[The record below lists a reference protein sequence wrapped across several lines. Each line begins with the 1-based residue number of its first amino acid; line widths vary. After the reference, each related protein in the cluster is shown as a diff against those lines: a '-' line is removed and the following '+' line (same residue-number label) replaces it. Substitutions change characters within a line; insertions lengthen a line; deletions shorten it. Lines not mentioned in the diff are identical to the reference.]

1 MKKTAFIPKFRN
13 GVFAAFVVGLI
24 ILITVGILSYKNA
37 KLERTSREA
46 VAHTYQVLATID
58 SVETNIIGAE
68 SKQRNFLLTGD
79 AARLSTY
86 QQNVIGVSLAV
97 NSLRELTKDN
107 PVQQHNIDLLEFL
120 TTARIERLH
129 NGIEMRKQYG
139 IAGSIQVVQEGKG
152 AALMRELKS
161 RLSNMK
167 EEEGKLLT
175 ERTNKAD
182 AAFRKTLLAIV
193 FGYVFAVA
201 LLFMSGMA
209 LTRELRDH
217 EFAEKTLRESE
228 ERFRLVVADVT
239 IYAILTLDP
248 EGNVATWNAGA
259 ERIKGYAAEE
269 IIGKHFSCFYLPE
282 DIAAG
287 KPDKELKGALTHGRY
302 EDEGWRVRKNGSL
315 FWANVVVTAMR
326 GAAGHLIGFS
336 KVTRDLTERK
346 KSEENIKSLNQD
358 LGQHVAELTAANRE
372 LDAFTYSLAH
382 DLRAPLRH
390 VNGFAN
396 ILHEEH
402 RQHLNAEGQRVLNKI
417 LKSSKDMGVLIDELL
432 GFARLGRKELEL
444 TSVNLQSLVEE
455 IRQQLEPETQDR
467 VLAWEI
473 NLLPSVCG
481 DKALLRQV
489 LINLIS
495 NAVKYSAKK
504 AVAHIEIGTRNGGS
518 DVTVFVRDDGDGF
531 DMRYAEKLFRVF
543 QRLHR
548 AEDFEGTGIGLANVR
563 RIVER
568 HGGRVWAEGEPGLG
582 ATFYFT
588 LPMKEM
594 T

>member
-1 MKKTAFIPKFRN
+1 
-13 GVFAAFVVGLI
+13 
-24 ILITVGILSYKNA
+24 
-37 KLERTSREA
+37 
-46 VAHTYQVLATID
+46 
-58 SVETNIIGAE
+58 
-68 SKQRNFLLTGD
+68 
-79 AARLSTY
+79 
-86 QQNVIGVSLAV
+86 
-97 NSLRELTKDN
+97 
-107 PVQQHNIDLLEFL
+107 
-120 TTARIERLH
+120 
-129 NGIEMRKQYG
+129 
-139 IAGSIQVVQEGKG
+139 
-152 AALMRELKS
+152 
-161 RLSNMK
+161 
-167 EEEGKLLT
+167 
-175 ERTNKAD
+175 
-182 AAFRKTLLAIV
+182 
-193 FGYVFAVA
+193 
-201 LLFMSGMA
+201 
-209 LTRELRDH
+209 
-217 EFAEKTLRESE
+217 
-228 ERFRLVVADVT
+228 
-239 IYAILTLDP
+239 
-248 EGNVATWNAGA
+248 
-259 ERIKGYAAEE
+259 
-269 IIGKHFSCFYLPE
+269 
-282 DIAAG
+282 
-287 KPDKELKGALTHGRY
+287 
-302 EDEGWRVRKNGSL
+302 
-315 FWANVVVTAMR
+315 MR